1 MFLLFTEK
9 LDKELPMKS
18 VAVTY
23 ARNWK
28 NVNAKLQ
35 ASQHPK
41 HPPMSAEPSKPM
53 QSDKSSSKTQTQ
65 MIP

>member
-1 MFLLFTEK
+1 MSPEK

-18 VAVTY
+18 AAVTY

-28 NVNAKLQ
+28 NVNAKPQ
-35 ASQHPK
+35 ANQHPK
-41 HPPMSAEPSKPM
+41 HPPMFVEPSKPM
-53 QSDKSSSKTQTQ
+53 QSDKSSSRTQTL